1 MAKIVAITGA
11 TGGLGM
17 AMTTQFIAQ
26 GDYVYLLDL
35 SQEAIDE
42 AVKKLGDRATGL
54 VVDVTNEES
63 VEQAITHI
71 VNTHGKLDVL
81 VNNAGL
87 QYRAKIEDFP
97 VEKWRQLI
105 DVMLTG
111 TFLTTKYGLP
121 HMKEA
126 RGGRIINISSI
137 HGMMATPE
145 KAAYVAAKHGV
156 LGLTDVTGIE
166 AAPYGITV
174 NAVCPGPVKTPLLV
188 KQLDDLERTEGLGE
202 DEALKRIIYPKQ
214 AMERFIEPEE
224 VASTVIYLAS
234 DAASGIT
241 MEHIKVAGGM

>member
-17 AMTTQFIAQ
+17 EMVKQFIEEGAEV
-26 GDYVYLLDL
+26 YVLDL
-35 SQEAIDE
+35 VQANIDA
-42 AVKKLGDRATGL
+42 AVAQFGERAHGR
-54 VVDVTNEES
+54 VVDVTDEAS
-63 VEQAITHI
+63 VEQAIAHI
-71 VNTHGKLDVL
+71 IETHGKLDVL

-97 VEKWRQLI
+97 VDKWRQLV

-111 TFLTTKYGLP
+111 TFLMTKYALP
-121 HMKEA
+121 SMKA
-126 RGGRIINISSI
+126 AKSGRIINIASI

-145 KAAYVAAKHGV
+145 KGAYVAAKHGV

-188 KQLDDLERTEGLGE
+188 KQLDDLAQTEGLNE
-202 DEALKRIIYPKQ
+202 DAALKRIIYPKQ
-214 AMERFIEPEE
+214 AMERFITPEE
-224 VASTVIYLAS
+224 VANAVTFLAS

-241 MEHIKVAGGM
+241 MEHVKVAGGM